1 MKRLKKY
8 LLGLTLVTCLAVL
21 LPNSSQAAAKASIKL
36 NKTKATI
43 YVGKNIQLKA
53 SVTGK
58 SKKVTWRSSNKNVAV
73 VTSKGKVT
81 AKKVGKVRVTAK
93 ANGKSKSCLVTVKK
107 RSKPSKQTVQNA
119 YKNYFNRNFKGN
131 SMYRD
136 GCYKLYDINKDG
148 VSEMIVGYPAGMR
161 SGCQLFTYKNGKVVK
176 MHSGEFGGG
185 CGVYGMNNKTICISQ
200 TNGLAV
206 GDTYTFYKV
215 SGSRLKKVV
224 TYVSEVIYNGSNIS
238 GVAYYKN
245 KEKISREAFSNVI
258 DKLQYEN
265 QIKFW

>member
-8 LLGLTLVTCLAVL
+8 LLALALVTCLAVL
-21 LPNSSQAAAKASIKL
+21 LPNSAQAAKASIKL
-36 NKTKATI
+36 NKTKAII
-43 YVGKNIQLKA
+43 YVGKSLQLKA
-53 SVTGK
+53 TVTGK
-58 SKKVTWRSSNKNVAV
+58 STRVTWRSSNKNIAI

-81 AKKVGKVRVTAK
+81 AKKVGKVRITAK

-107 RSKPSKQTVQNA
+107 KSKPNKQTVQKA

-131 SMYRD
+131 SMYRLCD
-136 GCYKLYDINKDG
+136 YRLYDINKDG
-148 VSEMIVGYPAGMR
+148 VSEMIISYE
-161 SGCQLFTYKNGKVVK
+161 SGVRYAYQLFAYKNGKVVK

-185 CGVYGMNNKTICISQ
+185 CGVYGMNNKTICIHQ
-200 TNGLAV
+200 TNGGAI

-238 GVAYYKN
+238 GVAHYKN
-245 KEKISREAFSNVI
+245 KEKISREAFFNVI